1 MALHGSA
8 QAHLGVVRRLD
19 LGEDT
24 LPQLGHDGPG
34 HLGIEP
40 YGLISGHSASLL
52 NRHYRRRGG
61 GGGRSG
67 RVRPAAL
74 ETGPCYALHGRV
86 VKGRNARGGPG
97 SAADR

>member
-24 LPQLGHDGPG
+24 LLQLGHDGPS

-40 YGLISGHSASLL
+40 YGLMSGHSASLL
-52 NRHYRRRGG
+52 NRH
-61 GGGRSG
+61 
-67 RVRPAAL
+67 
-74 ETGPCYALHGRV
+74 
-86 VKGRNARGGPG
+86 
-97 SAADR
+97 